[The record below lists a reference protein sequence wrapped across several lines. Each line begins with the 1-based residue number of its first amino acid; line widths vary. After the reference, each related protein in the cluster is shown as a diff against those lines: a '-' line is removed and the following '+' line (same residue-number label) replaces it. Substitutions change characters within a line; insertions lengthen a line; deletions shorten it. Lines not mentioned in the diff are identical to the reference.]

1 MDRFEENIR
10 KNRDKLD
17 MYNPSAGTWKK
28 INKELNRSKHQR
40 RQWISIAAMVAVILG
55 TSVILFSPGTRQS
68 GTKNDFSTD
77 FSNSNPQLKE
87 TEIYYNNMV
96 NSLYKEATPLLTNNP
111 EIRKE
116 LNNDLSH
123 LDSICIDLKK
133 DLKDNISNQEV
144 VEALIRNYRIK
155 IEILEEMVNV
165 LKENNTSEK
174 KKSHEL

>member
-1 MDRFEENIR
+1 MDRFEEHIR
-10 KNRDKLD
+10 KNREKLD
-17 MYNPSAGTWKK
+17 KYTPASGTWEK
-28 INKELNRSKHQR
+28 INKELNRSKHLR
-40 RQWISIAAMVAVILG
+40 RRWISIAAMVAVIFG
-55 TSVILFSPGTRQS
+55 TSVILLVPGNRWS
-68 GTKNDFSTD
+68 HNKNISNDI
-77 FSNSNPQLKE
+77 SNSNPQLKE

-96 NSLYKEATPLLTNNP
+96 NALYKEATPLLTNNP
-111 EIRKE
+111 EIRIE

-165 LKENNTSEK
+165 LKENSTSEK

>member
-1 MDRFEENIR
+1 MDRFEEHIR

-17 MYNPSAGTWKK
+17 RYTPPAETWKR
-28 INKELNRSKHQR
+28 INKELNRSKHLR
-40 RQWISIAAMVAVILG
+40 WQWISIAAMVAVILG
-55 TSVILFSPGTRQS
+55 TSVILFRPGTRQS

-77 FSNSNPQLKE
+77 ISNSNPQLKE

>member
-17 MYNPSAGTWKK
+17 MHKPSADTWKK
-28 INKELNRSKHQR
+28 INKELYKSNHPR
-40 RQWISIAAMVAVILG
+40 RQWISIAAMVAVIMG
-55 TSVILFSPGTRQS
+55 TAVILLQPGKKDVS
-68 GTKNDFSTD
+68 NDI
-77 FSNSNPQLKE
+77 SNSNPQLKE

-96 NSLYKEATPLLTNNP
+96 NSLYKEATPLLTNYP
-111 EIRKE
+111 EIRLE

-123 LDSICIDLKK
+123 LDSICKDLKK

-165 LKENNTSEK
+165 LKENNTGEK
-174 KKSHEL
+174 NKSHEL